1 MRKPSYLSA
10 PSIVAQASKLDS
22 PWTAVY
28 GTGVSTIAT
37 TIDSYLDAPE
47 VKSLLAGC
55 YAGTPR
61 AAIADRFLA
70 AAEAVL
76 DLFPEAKSEH
86 IRFISTPGR
95 SELGGNHTDHNLG
108 CVVAGSIELDA
119 LAAVIPIEEDRIRLK
134 SKGFDTLF
142 DVDLSFLERRAEE
155 EGTQSLIRGVA
166 ARCRELGFKVGG
178 FVAYVDSK
186 VLPGSGMSSSAAIEV
201 LLGTAIS
208 SLYNESS
215 IPVVE
220 LAKIG
225 QYAEN
230 EYMGKPCGLMDQIAC
245 AHGGVVGID
254 FGNPSEPQVT
264 GIEVDFLSHG
274 YRLAIVDTGG
284 SHADLTDSYAAV
296 PAEMRAVAAEFG
308 QETLRGLAMEQL
320 LQELPSL
327 RERVGDRALLRSIH
341 FIAENERAQQQ
352 RDALASGKIDRFLSL
367 ARESALSSWRYLQ
380 NCMTPGD
387 PGDQP
392 LATGLAV
399 AETILAGSGVV
410 RVHGGGF
417 AGTMQV
423 FLPKEQEERF
433 LVSME
438 RLFGEGCVTLT
449 GIRPLGTLAFPA
461 IGEHAS
467 GG

>member
-1 MRKPSYLSA
+1 MTRRLPSRWGSPFLVQSRYPESA
-10 PSIVAQASKLDS
+10 VDRGSAGNNLD
-22 PWTAVY
+22 TAPVPVY

-55 YAGTPR
+55 YAGISR
-61 AAIADRFLA
+61 ATIADRFSA
-70 AAEAVL
+70 AAEAL
-76 DLFPEAKSEH
+76 LNLFPEAKSEQ

-119 LAAVIPIEEDRIRLK
+119 LAALVPTDDNRVRLK

-142 DVDLSFLERRAEE
+142 DVDLSFLDPKEE
-155 EGTQSLIRGVA
+155 EGGTQALIRGVA
-166 ARCRELGFKVGG
+166 ARCNELGYRTGG
-178 FVAYVDSK
+178 FLAYVDSK

-208 SLYNESS
+208 SLYNNST

-254 FGNPSEPQVT
+254 FEDPSEPQVT
-264 GIEVDFLSHG
+264 GIEVDFLSQG

-296 PAEMRAVAAEFG
+296 PLEMRAVAAEFG
-308 QETLRGLAMEQL
+308 QETLRGLTMEQFL
-320 LQELPSL
+320 PELPAL
-327 RERVGDRALLRSIH
+327 RERVGDRALLRTIH
-341 FIAENERAQQQ
+341 FIAENERAQEQ
-352 RDALASGKIDRFLSL
+352 RDALASGRIDRFLSL

-380 NCMTPGD
+380 NCVTPGD

-399 AETILAGSGVV
+399 AETILGGRGVA

-423 FLPKEQEERF
+423 FLPKEE
-433 LVSME
+433 
-438 RLFGEGCVTLT
+438 
-449 GIRPLGTLAFPA
+449 
-461 IGEHAS
+461 
-467 GG
+467 

>member
-1 MRKPSYLSA
+1 VPNIPSL
-10 PSIVAQASKLDS
+10 
-22 PWTAVY
+22 
-28 GTGVSTIAT
+28 
-37 TIDSYLDAPE
+37 IDSYLNSPE
-47 VKSLLAGC
+47 VKSLLPGC

-61 AAIADRFLA
+61 ATIAQRFA
-70 AAEAVL
+70 SVAEAL
-76 DLFPEAKSEH
+76 LREFPEAQEGR
-86 IRFISTPGR
+86 IRFLSTPGR

-119 LAAVIPIEEDRIRLK
+119 LAAVVPTDENRIRLR

-142 DVDLSFLERRAEE
+142 DVDLTSLEPRADEG
-155 EGTQSLIRGVA
+155 GTQALIRGVA
-166 ARCRELGFKVGG
+166 ARCRELGYTIGG
-178 FVAYVDSK
+178 FLAYVDSR

-208 SLYNESS
+208 SLYNGNA

-254 FGNPSEPQVT
+254 FANPAEPEVR

-284 SHADLTDSYAAV
+284 SHEDLTDSYAAV
-296 PAEMRAVAAEFG
+296 PAEMGRVAAEFG
-308 QETLRGLAMEQL
+308 QQTLRGLTMERL
-320 LQELPSL
+320 LPELPRL
-327 RERVGDRALLRSIH
+327 RERAGDRAVLRSMH
-341 FIAENERAQQQ
+341 FVAENARAQAQA
-352 RDALASGKIDRFLSL
+352 DALAEGNIERFLTL

-380 NCMTPGD
+380 NCVTPGD

-399 AETILAGSGVV
+399 AETILRGRGVA

-423 FLPKEQEERF
+423 FLPKEEEERF
-433 LVSME
+433 LNDME
-438 RLFGEGCVTLT
+438 QLLGEGCVTLT
-449 GIRPLGTLAFPA
+449 GIRPLGTLAFPPTR
-461 IGEHAS
+461 S
-467 GG
+467 

>member
-1 MRKPSYLSA
+1 MP
-10 PSIVAQASKLDS
+10 D
-22 PWTAVY
+22 
-28 GTGVSTIAT
+28 IAT
-37 TIDSYLDAPE
+37 VIDSYLDARE
-47 VKSLLAGC
+47 VKALLAGC

-61 AAIADRFLA
+61 TAIADRFVA
-70 AAEAVL
+70 VAEAL
-76 DLFPEAKSEH
+76 LEEFPEAADRE

-95 SELGGNHTDHNLG
+95 SEIGGNHTDHNLG

-119 LAAVIPIEEDRIRLK
+119 LAAVVPTEDNRVRLT
-134 SKGFDTLF
+134 SQAYESLF
-142 DVDLSFLERRAEE
+142 DVDLSSLEPQEE
-155 EGTQSLIRGVA
+155 EGGTQALIRGVA
-166 ARCRELGFKVGG
+166 GRCRELGYRIGG
-178 FVAYVDSK
+178 FLAYVESK

-208 SLYNESS
+208 SLYNENA
-215 IPVVE
+215 IPVLE

-254 FGNPSEPQVT
+254 FADPSAPEVR

-284 SHADLTDSYAAV
+284 SHEDLTESYAAV
-296 PAEMRAVAAEFG
+296 PTEMRRVAAEFG
-308 QETLRGLAMEQL
+308 QDSLRGITMDRL
-320 LQELPSL
+320 LSDVPPL
-327 RERVGDRALLRSIH
+327 RERVGDRALLRAIH
-341 FIAENERAQQQ
+341 FIAENERAQAQAE
-352 RDALASGKIDRFLSL
+352 ALSQGKIDRFLSL

-380 NCMTPGD
+380 NCVTPGD
-387 PGDQP
+387 PADQP

-399 AETILAGSGVV
+399 AETLLRGRGVV

-423 FLPKEQEERF
+423 FLPREDEERF
-433 LVSME
+433 LEAME

-449 GIRPLGTLAFPA
+449 GIRPLGTLAFPPL
-461 IGEHAS
+461 S
-467 GG
+467 L